1 MREKKLRRVQKFVI
15 SHSEIEYSSSL
26 RAAIEPIKKVPTY
39 IQCIKA
45 NDKIVGALACN
56 DTVTL

>member
-1 MREKKLRRVQKFVI
+1 MHRVQKFVI

-26 RAAIEPIKKVPTY
+26 RAAIEPIKQVPTY
-39 IQCIKA
+39 IQRIKA
-45 NDKIVGALACN
+45 NDKIVGAPACN